1 MVNFSS
7 KNRSFE
13 KISFKLLIII
23 YLLFLSAL
31 LVSTPSVAYFTVE
44 QTVESIIPVADEL
57 EEKEL
62 GTETNDVE
70 TKLNENIKRNNSEEE
85 SSNGE
90 RKNEH
95 VTEDEE
101 GKKEDDDRES
111 NQEETMDDDDVD
123 DEEDG
128 LPESDE

>member
-1 MVNFSS
+1 MFNFSS
-7 KNRSFE
+7 KNSSFA

-23 YLLFLSAL
+23 YLLFLSAS
-31 LVSTPSVAYFTVE
+31 LVSAPTVAYFTDE
-44 QTVESIIPVADEL
+44 QTVESTISIADEF
-57 EEKEL
+57 EEKDF
-62 GTETNDVE
+62 GTEQNDVE
-70 TKLNENIKRNNSEEE
+70 AELNDNIKRNNSDEE
-85 SSNGE
+85 SSNGARE
-90 RKNEH
+90 NEH

-101 GKKEDDDRES
+101 GKKEDDDSES